1 MRGVTSKRR
10 RQRAGART
18 SLRTLGW
25 RRRARAGGIHAAGI
39 WSLGSSRLVSV
50 TEPASSR
57 RSLAS
62 GEPPAER
69 EVGAGAP
76 RGACDPGMPSPCR
89 RRQETPLPLPGVA
102 RTVAAFRPLSRSGT
116 VRTPSAASVQA
127 AARRGALLPAPRAP
141 TGPSG
146 WTLRSARIPG
156 AHGTPSL
163 SAGSAASEAEGGVRR
178 HEDVPSPT
186 ISFPVSFGFPGMCLL
201 PSCSPK
207 EPQFFFFDPR
217 NSLPACF
224 DFTLC
229 VASSCQRVLCISSLA
244 VPLGQLK
251 S

>member
-18 SLRTLGW
+18 SLRTLGR

-102 RTVAAFRPLSRSGT
+102 GPVAAFRPLSRSGT
-116 VRTPSAASVQA
+116 VRTPSTASVQA
-127 AARRGALLPAPRAP
+127 ARPQRGVAPSSPLPGLPPAPRGGLFGQRESQGP
-141 TGPSG
+141 TALPPLALGVQPARLKG
-146 WTLRSARIPG
+146 ALDVTRTCLR
-156 AHGTPSL
+156 
-163 SAGSAASEAEGGVRR
+163 
-178 HEDVPSPT
+178 
-186 ISFPVSFGFPGMCLL
+186 
-201 PSCSPK
+201 
-207 EPQFFFFDPR
+207 PQFLFLCPSASRECVFSLLVLRRSPSFSFLTPEIPCLPVLTSRFAWHPPARGSCVFPR
-217 NSLPACF
+217 SPF
-224 DFTLC
+224 H
-229 VASSCQRVLCISSLA
+229 
-244 VPLGQLK
+244 LG